1 MRILKFALLLV
12 LALAFQACGDEGFVK
27 VFKCPDSKPF
37 FNTVNNKCYTSE
49 EAAEEVNKHLM
60 TDDNSNSEDASDNSD
75 ENANGDASDNSDEN
89 ANGDASDN
97 SDENAN
103 GDASDN
109 GDNPEND
116 NGDDNANA

>member
-12 LALAFQACGDEGFVK
+12 VALAFQACGDEGFVK

-97 SDENAN
+97 
-103 GDASDN
+103 

>member
-12 LALAFQACGDEGFVK
+12 VALAFQACGDEGFVK

-75 ENANGDASDNSDEN
+75 ENANGDASDN
-89 ANGDASDN
+89 
-97 SDENAN
+97 
-103 GDASDN
+103 